1 LENNNLKNKIMGFFS
16 KLLKNTKI
24 GKFLKDVGIHMGEEK
39 HHKNKHHHFSDND
52 DDNWTY

>member
-52 DDNWTY
+52 DDNWNY